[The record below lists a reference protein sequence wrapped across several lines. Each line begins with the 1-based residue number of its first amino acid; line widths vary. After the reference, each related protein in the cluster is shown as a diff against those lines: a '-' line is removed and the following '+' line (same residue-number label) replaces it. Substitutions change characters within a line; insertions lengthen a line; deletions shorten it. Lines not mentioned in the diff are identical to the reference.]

1 MKLVSLFALFKAT
14 QALLVPSPPGPYHVA
29 VKNLELVDPSRIDHF
44 APEPNTRR
52 RIMVSVYL
60 PVEAHHRCKSQ
71 VVPYMPL
78 LTAGVFGDLGAT
90 LGIPN
95 GTIESFN
102 MEFCDLSTIKP
113 KRSHRSKKEFQ
124 VAIFSPGAQG
134 TRLVYGAM
142 ARSLAS
148 MGYIILTVDHT
159 YETLVVEFPDGS
171 AAYATTGNTSAL
183 IMLEARTK
191 DVSFVTSQLSNKTLT
206 NNLFAHF
213 PGTFNPDKVAVY
225 GHSFGGSTAAVTVQ
239 RDNRVLG
246 GLNLDG
252 PIYGSVNHQGFKY
265 KPFILVGVDRDNG
278 PEWDEFYSKIDA
290 SKMELKFFKT
300 QHYAFTDVPLLL
312 EKVSVPPESQS
323 IIDETFG
330 TLDGRGV
337 EKAINEAMVGL
348 MDLLFANN
356 GKMLERIGEHANIQV
371 LRSDLVKNS

>member
-1 MKLVSLFALFKAT
+1 MKLITLFALFKAT
-14 QALLVPSPPGPYHVA
+14 QALLIPSPPGPYHVA
-29 VKNLELVDPSRIDHF
+29 VKNMELVDQSRIDHF
-44 APEPNTRR
+44 APEPNTKR

-60 PVEAHHRCKSQ
+60 PIEAHHRCKAQ
-71 VVPYMPL
+71 VVPYMPP
-78 LTAGVFGDLGAT
+78 LTAGVFGSLGAS

-113 KRSHRSKKEFQ
+113 KKGHRSKEFQ

-148 MGYIILTVDHT
+148 MGYIILTLDHT

-171 AAYATTGNTSAL
+171 AAYATTGNTSTL
-183 IMLEARTK
+183 VMLEARTK
-191 DVSFVTSQLSNKTLT
+191 DVSFLISQLSNRTLT

-239 RDNRVLG
+239 HDHRVLG

-252 PIYGSVNHQGFKY
+252 PIYGSVNHQGFKNR
-265 KPFILVGVDRDNG
+265 PFVLVSVDGDNG
-278 PEWDEFYSKIDA
+278 LEWDEFYSKIDA

-312 EKVSVPPESQS
+312 EKVNVPPESQS

-337 EKAINEAMVGL
+337 EKATNEAMVGL
-348 MDLLFANN
+348 MDLLFTNN
-356 GKMLERIGEHANIQV
+356 SKTLERIGEHVNIQV